1 MKVLDWKKMRFAFLF
16 LIVSVFLFACQ
27 KIQETTT
34 EITEK
39 KEYVNYTEKQMLL
52 LSLSKMEEIQVAFSE
67 KIWDTKLDESGL
79 TYKDEFMGEMQD
91 FFIELQ
97 TLNKI
102 AMERGVRL
110 STDEENRVGQ
120 VAGEF
125 YQSIQDNPNLD
136 LDISHEEVDAIYKEY
151 ALALKTKVEVTK
163 DAVDSISEDDARILN
178 LQQIVVATDEG
189 LEKVKSALSEEN
201 ADFFAIARQNSTISS
216 INIEVGH
223 EDMEP
228 EIDRVV
234 CELENGEVS
243 EPILLDGVY
252 YIYKCIDGYN
262 IEATAKKKREMK
274 VVAMDTAIQTIYS
287 EYQDRNHLSMDSRV
301 WDAVLAKIDAKYAS
315 IQTDEEHAFF
325 FGLYKENFES

>member
-163 DAVDSISEDDARILN
+163 DAVDSIPKSN
-178 LQQIVVATDEG
+178 
-189 LEKVKSALSEEN
+189 LEK
-201 ADFFAIARQNSTISS
+201 IS
-216 INIEVGH
+216 
-223 EDMEP
+223 
-228 EIDRVV
+228 R
-234 CELENGEVS
+234 
-243 EPILLDGVY
+243 
-252 YIYKCIDGYN
+252 
-262 IEATAKKKREMK
+262 
-274 VVAMDTAIQTIYS
+274 
-287 EYQDRNHLSMDSRV
+287 
-301 WDAVLAKIDAKYAS
+301 
-315 IQTDEEHAFF
+315 F
-325 FGLYKENFES
+325 LYKSILDNTKLVN